1 MHNAQ
6 STIALDTVLSNKENK
21 GKTKGKPKTT
31 NRKTKITNKKEKN
44 QSKKQLIF
52 LINLI
57 IVGLKE
63 AKVAPV
69 LLIE

>member
-6 STIALDTVLSNKENK
+6 CTKHNCFRYSFFKQRKQGENK
-21 GKTKGKPKTT
+21 GETKNNQSKKKQP
-31 NRKTKITNKKEKN
+31 IKKEKN

-57 IVGLKE
+57 IV
-63 AKVAPV
+63 
-69 LLIE
+69 